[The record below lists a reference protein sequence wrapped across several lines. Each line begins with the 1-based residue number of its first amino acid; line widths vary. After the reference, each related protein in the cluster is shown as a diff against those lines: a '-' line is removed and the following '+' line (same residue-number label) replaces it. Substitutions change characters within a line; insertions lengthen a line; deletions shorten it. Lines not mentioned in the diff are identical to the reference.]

1 MQNFNPMITKRN
13 RYFRLILPVIG
24 MLSFG
29 TAKSQT
35 LPADSLALNSIIS
48 EVVQNHPMVKKA
60 QEDLNVSDAKI
71 GVAESLYQPN
81 VDFTSSYTRIGPISS
96 VTIPDMGSFSF
107 VPHDN
112 YSVAFNVNQTVF
124 DFGKKEKSIS
134 LEKQGKE
141 LSRQSVEQ
149 VKQKLSQAVIANY
162 YTLVY
167 LQEALKI
174 KDEQLK
180 TLNEHLAY
188 IKKKQQTGSATQYE
202 ILTTQVRIST
212 IENQK
217 TDIETAREVQVSQL
231 NTLLGKPET
240 TDQWVKRDLKVVAPV
255 LMPDS
260 LMSNAMHNRD
270 EMKLAQEKAKLAQL
284 RYSLTGLQN
293 NPVVNAYVSGGV
305 KDGFTPYLYDP
316 RLNFTAG
323 FGIRVPIFDGKRMK
337 YNLAQ
342 AQSAIQVNDQ
352 DTEMARRGIV
362 NEVVEAEA
370 NVNASEKKVAQS
382 ELQLKQATDAY
393 KLAKVKFDA
402 GVITNLELIEGST
415 SVSESRLQL
424 LKAKID
430 YTGSLYKLKSAIGD
444 RLY

>member
-1 MQNFNPMITKRN
+1 MQNLNSMIRIN
-13 RYFRLILPVIG
+13 RYIRLTLAIFGV
-24 MLSFG
+24 MMFG
-29 TAKSQT
+29 TANSQS
-35 LPADSLALNSIIS
+35 LPGDSLSLNAIIS
-48 EVVQNHPMVKKA
+48 EVVQNHPAVKKA
-60 QEDLNVSDAKI
+60 QEDLNVADAKI
-71 GVAESLYQPN
+71 GVAESLYKPN

-96 VTIPDMGSFSF
+96 VTIPDLGSFSF

-112 YSVAFNVNQTVF
+112 YSAAFNVNQTVF

-141 LSRQSVEQ
+141 LSRQTVEQ

-202 ILTTQVRIST
+202 VLTTQVRISA

-217 TDIETAREVQVSQL
+217 TDIETARQVQVSQL
-231 NTLLGKPET
+231 NSLLGRSET
-240 TDQWVKRDLKVVAPV
+240 TEQRVKRDLRVVAPV
-255 LMPDS
+255 LMPDT
-260 LMSNAMHNRD
+260 LMNNALRNRD

-284 RYSLTGLQN
+284 RFSLTSAQN
-293 NPVVNAYVSGGV
+293 NPVVNAFVSGGI
-305 KDGFTPYLYDP
+305 KDGFTPYVYDP
-316 RLNFTAG
+316 KLNFAAG
-323 FGIRVPIFDGKRMK
+323 FGIKVPIFDGKRLK
-337 YNLAQ
+337 YNMSQ
-342 AQSAIQVNDQ
+342 AQSAIQANDQ
-352 DTEMARRGIV
+352 DTEIARRGIA

-370 NVNASEKKVAQS
+370 NVRASEKKVAQS

-393 KLAKVKFDA
+393 ALAKVKFDA

-415 SVSESRLQL
+415 AVSESRLQL

-430 YTGSLYKLKSAIGD
+430 YTGSLYKLKSAIGE